1 MEERRRRS
9 DQRGAEGPP
18 RRRPK
23 RKPRREQV
31 PTACESAPSV
41 RFHPHR
47 FLSFPSN
54 DTLLPPDGAVSFQ
67 TLVEDITCSV
77 CLDDLQ
83 NPVSIA
89 CGHTFCRNCIT
100 THWRTPQPEGYL
112 CPECRT
118 QCPRY
123 QIAPDYRLMNLIDKI
138 QKGMQEKTS
147 EKSPRFP
154 EKGFPVQLVWTD
166 GNGCLHLDESVVDDC
181 FMRSDL
187 SGYPVY
193 LLCVIGEKR
202 RGKSFLMNY
211 IIRALES
218 QEKGEEF
225 SLGADDEPLQGFEWR
240 CGIDSTTKG
249 IWIWNRPFILGHKG
263 EQVAVYILDTEG
275 SLDIEGDRES
285 CIKLSAL
292 SMLLSSHLVF
302 NVAGSL
308 KETEL
313 DYMEMY
319 LHMGEEF
326 GPQRLQYL
334 DILIRDWHDSSNCG
348 RDAAR
353 FYISR
358 EIEKGRSY
366 PKVLWG
372 LKSSH
377 TRCFL
382 LPHPGKGITRE
393 SLGRL
398 QDMDQDFQDNLR
410 SYVED
415 IMRGVWHRT
424 KTDIAGQMLT
434 SSQIPTMLQVFVG
447 DLERQKYGFSTPM
460 EMFYAIKNQKILE
473 GAKEELQDF
482 LKNQPYHLLPSTMR
496 TLVSDKTA
504 ELSAKFK
511 DSLLGPNLSHHSEM
525 QKELESH
532 LLEEQEKFCSGYT
545 TRFTCNAVTIGVTA
559 GLGIYGVVGA
569 AAARGTVVLA
579 TQPVVAVAEKTAVET
594 GLAVATST
602 IGLLKTG
609 ASAIMGRF
617 FRL

>member
-1 MEERRRRS
+1 MEARRQREAERPQPHTSLRTTQAQTEPQRKRVKRR
-9 DQRGAEGPP
+9 
-18 RRRPK
+18 
-23 RKPRREQV
+23 PRRERAARPSQ
-31 PTACESAPSV
+31 SAEPV
-41 RFHPHR
+41 
-47 FLSFPSN
+47 SN
-54 DTLLPPDGAVSFQ
+54 DPPQPSDGAIGFQ
-67 TLVEDITCSV
+67 ILAEDITCSV

-83 NPVSIA
+83 NPVSIT

-100 THWRTPQPEGYL
+100 THWSTPHPEGYL

-118 QCPRY
+118 QCARN
-123 QIAPDYRLMNLIDKI
+123 QIAPDYRLMNLIAKI
-138 QKGMQEKTS
+138 QKGIEEKTI
-147 EKSPRFP
+147 EQECLQHLDQGYPM
-154 EKGFPVQLVWTD
+154 QLVWTD
-166 GNGCLHLDESVVDDC
+166 GNGRVHLDDSVVNDC
-181 FMRSDL
+181 FMNSYL
-187 SGYPVY
+187 SNYPVY
-193 LLCVIGEKR
+193 LLCIIGEKR

-211 IIRALES
+211 ILRALES

-225 SLGADDEPLQGFEWR
+225 SLGANDEPLQGFDWR

-249 IWIWNRPFILGHKG
+249 IWIWNRPFILGQNG
-263 EQVAVYILDTEG
+263 EKVVVYVLDTEG

-326 GPQRLQYL
+326 GSQRLQFL

-358 EIEKGRSY
+358 EIEKLQKGHSY

-382 LPHPGKGITRE
+382 LPHPGKGITGE
-393 SLGRL
+393 GQGRL
-398 QDMDQDFQDNLR
+398 QDMDEDFQENLR
-410 SYVED
+410 MYVAD
-415 IMRGVWHRT
+415 VVRGVWHRI
-424 KTDIAGQMLT
+424 KMDMMGEVLT
-434 SSQIPTMLQVFVG
+434 CGHIPSMLQVFV
-447 DLERQKYGFSTPM
+447 DVLEHQKYGFSTPM

-473 GAKEELQDF
+473 STKDELQEF
-482 LKNQPYHLLPSTMR
+482 LKSQPYHLLPSTMR
-496 TLVSDKTA
+496 TLVSEKSA
-504 ELSAKFK
+504 ELTAKFK
-511 DSLLGPNLSHHSEM
+511 DSLLGPDPSHHRAL
-525 QKELESH
+525 QAELTSH
-532 LLEEQEKFCSGYT
+532 LQEEQEKFCSGYT
-545 TRFTCNAVTIGVTA
+545 TRFTCNAVTLGVTA

-569 AAARGTVVLA
+569 AAARGTVVMA
-579 TQPVVAVAEKTAVET
+579 QPAVVAVEKT
-594 GLAVATST
+594 VATEVATTT
-602 IGLLKTG
+602 IALLKTG
-609 ASAIMGRF
+609 FSAIVSRF
-617 FRL
+617 LR

>member
-1 MEERRRRS
+1 MEARRT
-9 DQRGAEGPP
+9 QRTAQRQTEPQK
-18 RRRPK
+18 RRPR
-23 RKPRREQV
+23 RKPRREPGTGRPSGV
-31 PTACESAPSV
+31 PQPV
-41 RFHPHR
+41 
-47 FLSFPSN
+47 SN
-54 DTLLPPDGAVSFQ
+54 DPPLPPHGTVGFQ
-67 TLVEDITCSV
+67 SLAEDITCSV

-100 THWRTPQPEGYL
+100 THWSAPQAEGYL

-118 QCPRY
+118 QCNPY
-123 QIAPDYRLMNLIDKI
+123 QIVPDYRLMNLIDKI
-138 QKGMQEKTS
+138 QKGIQEKTS
-147 EKSPRFP
+147 EMESPRFP
-154 EKGFPVQLVWTD
+154 EKGYPVQLVWTD
-166 GNGCLHLDESVVDDC
+166 GSGHLHLDQSVVSDC
-181 FMRSDL
+181 FMHSHL
-187 SGYPVY
+187 SHYPVY

-211 IIRALES
+211 IMRALES

-225 SLGADDEPLQGFEWR
+225 SLGGDDEPLQGFEWR

-249 IWIWNRPFILGHKG
+249 IWMWNRPFILGRDG
-263 EQVAVYILDTEG
+263 EKVAVYILDTEG

-302 NVAGSL
+302 NVVGSL

-326 GPQRLQYL
+326 GSQRLQYL
-334 DILIRDWHDSSNCG
+334 DILIRDWHDSNCS

-358 EIEKGRSY
+358 EIEKLQKGQSY

-372 LKSSH
+372 LKSSY

-382 LPHPGKGITRE
+382 LPHPGKGITGE

-398 QDMDQDFQDNLR
+398 QDMDQDFQDSLKL
-410 SYVED
+410 YVAD
-415 IMRGVWHRT
+415 VVRGAWHRIKMDRSGEVLT
-424 KTDIAGQMLT
+424 CGHIPSMLK
-434 SSQIPTMLQVFVG
+434 VFV
-447 DLERQKYGFSTPM
+447 DVLEQQNYGFSTPM
-460 EMFYAIKNQKILE
+460 EMFYAIKNQKTLE
-473 GAKEELQDF
+473 GAKEELQEF
-482 LKNQPYHLLPSTMR
+482 LKKQPYHLLPSTMR
-496 TLVSDKTA
+496 TLVSEKVE
-504 ELSAKFK
+504 ELSTKFR
-511 DSLLGPNLSHHSEM
+511 DSLLGPNSSHHSEL
-525 QKELESH
+525 QQELESH

-545 TRFTCNAVTIGVTA
+545 TRFTCNAVTLGVTA

-569 AAARGTVVLA
+569 AAAQGSVVMA
-579 TQPVVAVAEKTAVET
+579 TQPAVAAAVAEKATME
-594 GLAVATST
+594 VAMEVAAST
-602 IGLLKTG
+602 VGLLKTG
-609 ASAIMGRF
+609 LSALVGRF
-617 FRL
+617 FRGGL

>member
-1 MEERRRRS
+1 MEARRS
-9 DQRGAEGPP
+9 REGDGSQPHTSPRGAPPQAEPQRKKAKRRP
-18 RRRPK
+18 RRA
-23 RKPRREQV
+23 PR
-31 PTACESAPSV
+31 AGESA
-41 RFHPHR
+41 
-47 FLSFPSN
+47 SN
-54 DTLLPPDGAVSFQ
+54 DAPLPPDGADGFQ

-83 NPVSIA
+83 NPVSIT
-89 CGHTFCRNCIT
+89 CGHTFCRGCIT
-100 THWRTPQPEGYL
+100 RHWSAPQAEGYL

-118 QCPRY
+118 PCHRH
-123 QIAPDYRLMNLIDKI
+123 QIAPDYRLMNLISKI
-138 QKGMQEKTS
+138 QKGIQEKTC
-147 EKSPRFP
+147 EKDPPRPP
-154 EKGFPVQLVWTD
+154 EQGHPLQLVWTD
-166 GNGCLHLDESVVDDC
+166 GNGSLHLDESVVYDC
-181 FMRSDL
+181 FQHSDL
-187 SGYPVY
+187 SNYPVY

-225 SLGADDEPLQGFEWR
+225 SLGAADRPLQGFEWR

-249 IWIWNRPFILGHKG
+249 IWIWSRPFILGHKG
-263 EQVAVYILDTEG
+263 EKVAVYLLDTEG

-319 LHMGEEF
+319 LHMGEVF
-326 GPQRLQYL
+326 GSQRLQYL
-334 DILIRDWHDSSNCG
+334 DLVIRDWHDSSNCG
-348 RDAAR
+348 REAAR

-358 EIEKGRSY
+358 EIEKLQKGCSY

-382 LPHPGKGITRE
+382 LPHPGKDITGE
-393 SLGRL
+393 SQGRL
-398 QDMDQDFQDNLR
+398 QDMDEDFQNNLR
-410 SYVED
+410 MYVAD
-415 IMRGVWHRT
+415 VVQGLWHRI
-424 KTDIAGQMLT
+424 KTDGTGQMLNC
-434 SSQIPTMLQVFVG
+434 SHMPSMLQVFADV
-447 DLERQKYGFSTPM
+447 LEQQKFGFSTPM
-460 EMFYAIKNQKILE
+460 EMLYAIKNQKILE
-473 GAKEELQDF
+473 SSKEELQEF
-482 LKNQPYHLLPSTMR
+482 LKDQPSHLLPSTMR
-496 TLVSDKTA
+496 TMVSEKSA
-504 ELSAKFK
+504 ELSSKFR
-511 DSLLGPNLSHHSEM
+511 DSLLGTNPSHHAEL
-525 QKELESH
+525 QEELEGH

-545 TRFTCNAVTIGVTA
+545 TRFTCNAVTLGVTA

-579 TQPVVAVAEKTAVET
+579 PPVVAAAERGMAME
-594 GLAVATST
+594 VATST
-602 IGLLKTG
+602 VALLKTG
-609 ASAIMGRF
+609 FSALVGRF
-617 FRL
+617 FRGGL

>member
-1 MEERRRRS
+1 MEARRYREADRPGPHTSLRPEQPQRKRAKRR
-9 DQRGAEGPP
+9 
-18 RRRPK
+18 
-23 RKPRREQV
+23 PRREQAR
-31 PTACESAPSV
+31 PSESAEPV
-41 RFHPHR
+41 
-47 FLSFPSN
+47 SN
-54 DTLLPPDGAVSFQ
+54 NTVLPQEGALSFQ

-100 THWRTPQPEGYL
+100 THWSNPHPEGYL

-118 QCPRY
+118 PCPGH
-123 QIAPDYRLMNLIDKI
+123 QIIPDYRLMNLITKI
-138 QKGMQEKTS
+138 QKGIQEKNS
-147 EKSPRFP
+147 EKEGPPCS
-154 EKGFPVQLVWTD
+154 EQGYPVQLVWTD
-166 GNGCLHLDESVVDDC
+166 GNGHLHLDESVVYDC
-181 FMRSDL
+181 FMNSYV
-187 SGYPVY
+187 SSYPVY

-211 IIRALES
+211 IMRALSS
-218 QEKGEEF
+218 QEKGNEF
-225 SLGADDEPLQGFEWR
+225 SLGELDEPLQGFEWR
-240 CGIDSTTKG
+240 SGIDSTTKG
-249 IWIWNRPFILGHKG
+249 IWIWNRPFILGQDG
-263 EQVAVYILDTEG
+263 EKVAVYILDTEG

-326 GPQRLQYL
+326 GFQRLQYL

-358 EIEKGRSY
+358 EIEKLQKGSSY

-382 LPHPGKGITRE
+382 LPHPGKGITGE
-393 SLGRL
+393 SQGRL
-398 QDMDQDFQDNLR
+398 EDMDEDFQENLR
-410 SYVED
+410 LYVAD
-415 IMRGVWHRT
+415 VVRGVWHRF
-424 KTDIAGQMLT
+424 KTNITGQVLT
-434 SSQIPTMLQVFVG
+434 PGHIPSMLQVFIEV
-447 DLERQKYGFSTPM
+447 LEHQKYGFSTPM

-473 GAKEELQDF
+473 STKEELQEF
-482 LKNQPYHLLPSTMR
+482 LKKQPSHLLPSTMR
-496 TLVSDKTA
+496 TLVSEKAT

-511 DSLLGPNLSHHSEM
+511 DSLLGPNTSHHSEL
-525 QKELESH
+525 QKELKAH
-532 LLEEQEKFCSGYT
+532 LLEEQEKFCSSYT
-545 TRFTCNAVTIGVTA
+545 TRFTCSAVTLGVTA

-579 TQPVVAVAEKTAVET
+579 TQPAVAAVAERTVTME
-594 GLAVATST
+594 VASST
-602 IGLLKTG
+602 VALLKTG
-609 ASAIMGRF
+609 FSALVGRF
-617 FRL
+617 FRGGL